1 VSADERHGVIL
12 YNISYIDRH
21 GLRVLLGPAQGRCM
35 YRTAEAAA
43 AHLTALLEES
53 EERLVSVCGEQAR
66 GTFRVD
72 PFDCWDHG
80 DPKGIY
86 VKEE

>member
-1 VSADERHGVIL
+1 MIL
-12 YNISYIDRH
+12 YNVTYRQKD
-21 GLRVLLGPAQGRCM
+21 GLRVLLGPAQGRRM
-35 YRTAEAAA
+35 KLTRAEAEDW
-43 AHLTALLEES
+43 LKALLENNS
-53 EERLVSVCGEQAR
+53 EERLASVYGEQAI

-86 VKEE
+86 VDE